1 MSDETR
7 SKGVTDRELA
17 GCERIASLILNGF
30 GPIVL
35 RGLDPRGC
43 QNSTALANHVALTQ
57 GAKRSAGI
65 ARMHARVA
73 ACNKREWRALPGRT

>member
-17 GCERIASLILNGF
+17 GCERIASLIHNGF

-35 RGLDPRGC
+35 RGLNPRVC
-43 QNSTALANHVALTQ
+43 QGSTALKNHVALTQ
-57 GAKRSAGI
+57 GAQRSAGI
-65 ARMHARVA
+65 ALMLARVA
-73 ACNKREWRALPGRT
+73 ARNKREWSALRGRT

>member
-17 GCERIASLILNGF
+17 GCERIASLIHNGF

-35 RGLDPRGC
+35 RGLNPRVC
-43 QNSTALANHVALTQ
+43 QGSTALKNHVALTQ
-57 GAKRSAGI
+57 GAQRSAGI
-65 ARMHARVA
+65 ARMHAA
-73 ACNKREWRALPGRT
+73 TGNREKQVQFALLGDA